1 MKNKIY
7 QILLA
12 GASIVITSVPVQ
24 AARSIGDLGIST
36 DVQALAVIEDKTPEI
51 PNGSGYSVT
60 ELNIRSGPSSDSP
73 VVGKY
78 NKGDSVAV
86 QETEG
91 EWAKTDK
98 GYVWGGYLSNEP
110 PVGLNIKS
118 DSENASKYIGRAYDI
133 ISKLDEKYINILSEY
148 SICVSDNPDISISN
162 DVPDHVQSPGE
173 IIDGYTYLS
182 NAAAGDKYSPLPRM
196 HSPAGTDF
204 VEKELRS
211 SSSRLLQSLNIS
223 QKPITLSVLKCETSS
238 CFNEVHISNIWH
250 IYIADDVSHFE
261 TSIYV
266 NELHE
271 WNIALKSSTFDTS
284 HFETSRFFNDTHWQ
298 NIWSVLFRLFVF
310 HPETLRYSRLPHP

>member
-36 DVQALAVIEDKTPEI
+36 DIQALAIIEDKAPEI
-51 PNGSGYSVT
+51 PSGSVYSVT

-78 NKGDSVAV
+78 KKGDSVAV
-86 QETEG
+86 QGTEG

-118 DSENASKYIGRAYDI
+118 DSENASKYIGHAYDI

-182 NAAAGDKYSPLPRM
+182 NAAAGDKHLMYYRANSTLEKTIYHELGHAIDYKDFRM
-196 HSPAGTDF
+196 LSDDQT
-204 VEKELRS
+204 VT
-211 SSSRLLQSLNIS
+211 SSRETELPALREKYELKDENVADNSEYFAEMFRISLQDPEGLKETAPVIFDFIENI
-223 QKPITLSVLKCETSS
+223 K
-238 CFNEVHISNIWH
+238 SNI
-250 IYIADDVSHFE
+250 
-261 TSIYV
+261 
-266 NELHE
+266 
-271 WNIALKSSTFDTS
+271 
-284 HFETSRFFNDTHWQ
+284 
-298 NIWSVLFRLFVF
+298 
-310 HPETLRYSRLPHP
+310 

>member
-98 GYVWGGYLSNEP
+98 GYV
-110 PVGLNIKS
+110 
-118 DSENASKYIGRAYDI
+118 
-133 ISKLDEKYINILSEY
+133 
-148 SICVSDNPDISISN
+148 
-162 DVPDHVQSPGE
+162 
-173 IIDGYTYLS
+173 
-182 NAAAGDKYSPLPRM
+182 
-196 HSPAGTDF
+196 
-204 VEKELRS
+204 
-211 SSSRLLQSLNIS
+211 
-223 QKPITLSVLKCETSS
+223 
-238 CFNEVHISNIWH
+238 
-250 IYIADDVSHFE
+250 
-261 TSIYV
+261 
-266 NELHE
+266 
-271 WNIALKSSTFDTS
+271 
-284 HFETSRFFNDTHWQ
+284 
-298 NIWSVLFRLFVF
+298 
-310 HPETLRYSRLPHP
+310 

>member
-36 DVQALAVIEDKTPEI
+36 DIQALAIIEDKAPEI

-78 NKGDSVAV
+78 KKGDSVAV

-118 DSENASKYIGRAYDI
+118 DSENASKYIGHAYDI

-148 SICVSDNPDISISN
+148 SICVSDNSDISISN

-182 NAAAGDKYSPLPRM
+182 NAAAGDKHLMYYRANSTLENTIYHELGHAIDYKDFRM
-196 HSPAGTDF
+196 LSDDQT
-204 VEKELRS
+204 V
-211 SSSRLLQSLNIS
+211 
-223 QKPITLSVLKCETSS
+223 TLSRETELPALREKYELKDENVADNSEYFAEMFRISLQDPEGLKETAPVI
-238 CFNEVHISNIWH
+238 FDFIENIKSNI
-250 IYIADDVSHFE
+250 
-261 TSIYV
+261 
-266 NELHE
+266 
-271 WNIALKSSTFDTS
+271 
-284 HFETSRFFNDTHWQ
+284 
-298 NIWSVLFRLFVF
+298 
-310 HPETLRYSRLPHP
+310 